1 MLKISVLVGSLRAAS
16 INRAYARALEK
27 LGADLFTF
35 DCPDL
40 DLPLYNDDLW
50 ADPPAGVLALK
61 ASVAAADA
69 VLFVTP
75 EYNRSFTPAI
85 KNAIDWG
92 SRPVGQDIW
101 RDKPAALTGATPGG
115 VGTAVAQ
122 NHLRQVIVGRGM
134 VLMGQPELYYQLT
147 RDALDAEENF
157 TNPKTVALMRG
168 FLEAFA
174 GWTARHG

>member
-1 MLKISVLVGSLRAAS
+1 MFKVSVLVGSLRGAS
-16 INRAYARALEK
+16 INREYARALEK
-27 LGADLFTF
+27 LGADLFAF
-35 DCPDL
+35 DYPDL
-40 DLPLYNDDLW
+40 DLPLYNEDLW
-50 ADPPAGVLALK
+50 ADPPSGVLALK
-61 ASVAAADA
+61 ESLAAADA

-92 SRPVGQDIW
+92 SRPVGEDSW

-122 NHLRQVIVGRGM
+122 NHLRQVVVGRGM
-134 VLMGQPELYYQLT
+134 VLMGQPELYYQLPPG
-147 RDALDAEENF
+147 ALDAEYNF
-157 TNPKTVALMRG
+157 TNPKTAQLMRG

-174 GWTARHG
+174 GWVAKHR